1 MKVLN
6 CSFVR
11 WKDVATDWNILN
23 ILFVT
28 PQNIFTEDWDNLII
42 PNNKVTIVTESRYV
56 NTFLGANILNW
67 LHRMPPINREFWN
80 EIIKSCFIFTSHE
93 RKSRHSEA

>member
-23 ILFVT
+23 ILFVA

-56 NTFLGANILNW
+56 NTSVGANILLW
-67 LHRMPPINREFWN
+67 LHRMPSITRE
-80 EIIKSCFIFTSHE
+80 C
-93 RKSRHSEA
+93 

>member
-6 CSFVR
+6 CSFER

-28 PQNIFTEDWDNLII
+28 PQNILKEDWDNLII

-56 NTFLGANILNW
+56 NISLGANILIW
-67 LHRMPPINREFWN
+67 LHRMPPITRECLKWN
-80 EIIKSCFIFTSHE
+80 H
-93 RKSRHSEA
+93 